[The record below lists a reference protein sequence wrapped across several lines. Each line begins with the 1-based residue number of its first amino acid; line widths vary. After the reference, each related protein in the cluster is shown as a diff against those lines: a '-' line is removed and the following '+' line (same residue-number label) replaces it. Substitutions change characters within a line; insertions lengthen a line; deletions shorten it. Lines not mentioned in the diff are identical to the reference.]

1 MSTFTYQKVPK
12 QVHLRNWLEHFAP
25 FFIHGQEEETG
36 KEASN
41 YNEVLQACIYREQI
55 FIKLGAFRKKTLG

>member
-12 QVHLRNWLEHFAP
+12 QVHLRNWLDHFAP
-25 FFIHGQEEETG
+25 FCIHGQEGETG

-41 YNEVLQACIYREQI
+41 YNEVLQACIYRE
-55 FIKLGAFRKKTLG
+55 L